1 MKKIFNILFGHKSK
15 SKNDNAIDRNNKT
28 ETSTIVAQNKNIIVG
43 DWCKVFSDKLSIH
56 PEDRHVWENY
66 PYNNEYH
73 LCINVENGFYRV
85 RFSGL
90 SMRVL
95 RRGLIKVNE
104 PEFFPFEQINYI
116 TTKGQLE
123 FGRIIGYT
131 SYYKPKAERA
141 YIIKVKDRI
150 KSNWYRAERLSKS
163 SIPYDRIE
171 FNEKLSKT
179 ISYSL
184 RHKPDEFDITLDEN
198 GWADL
203 ELLIENIS
211 IKDKYFKELSLY
223 DVSLMIDHS
232 IKKRHELKPIKKE
245 YDKKWLG
252 HYYVWQIRAKYGH
265 SLETRMNYG
274 ISEPP
279 EILYH
284 GTDSKVVDSIM
295 KNGLK
300 PMTRAYVH
308 LSTDK
313 DTAKKVGLR
322 KSDDMTILK
331 ILAKEAFNNGQNFYK
346 VDSNIWLTDKIRT
359 KFIVNE
365 HDH

>member
-1 MKKIFNILFGHKSK
+1 MKKIFNILFGRKSDLK
-15 SKNDNAIDRNNKT
+15 HDKALVENEET
-28 ETSTIVAQNKNIIVG
+28 ESSSIVTQNKNIDVG
-43 DWCKVFSDKLSIH
+43 DWCKVHSNKLSIH
-56 PEDRHVWENY
+56 PEDRIIWQNY

-73 LCINVENGFYRV
+73 LCIKIENGYYMV
-85 RFSGL
+85 RFSGVTI
-90 SMRVL
+90 RVL
-95 RRGLIKVNE
+95 LKGLIRINE
-104 PEFFPFEQINYI
+104 PEFFPFEQISYI
-116 TTKGQLE
+116 TTKGKLE
-123 FGRIIGYT
+123 LGRIIGYT
-131 SYYKPKAERA
+131 GYYKPKAERA
-141 YIIKVKDRI
+141 YILKVKDKI
-150 KSNWYRAERLSKS
+150 KSNRYRAERLSKS
-163 SIPYDRIE
+163 SIPYERVE

-184 RHKPDEFDITLDEN
+184 RHKPDEFNITHDEN
-198 GWADL
+198 GWTDL

-211 IKDKYFKELSLY
+211 IKDKYFNELSFY
-223 DVSLMIDHS
+223 DISLMIDHS

-252 HYYVWQIRAKYGH
+252 HYYVWQIRARYGH
-265 SLETRMNYG
+265 SLETKINYG

-322 KSDDMTILK
+322 KSDEMTILK

-346 VDSNIWLTDKIRT
+346 VDSSIWLTDKIRT